1 MTVRYTPSQL
11 RSAIAIPPETY
22 RHWKKALSPLRR
34 DTRQNQCFTT
44 GDLLAVALVRTL
56 TTDFCIRVGAISVV
70 AEDLFRICNDT
81 SWPIL
86 ERSRLIIDLANRR
99 LELRPEFEDTYFEM
113 PVLVF
118 PLRSPVDRLREALI
132 TDGSSVGQ
140 QRLHFPPVSLPSK
153 VEAAS
158 TGGVS

>member
-1 MTVRYTPSQL
+1 MTIRYTPSQL
-11 RSAIAIPPETY
+11 RGAVTISPETY

-34 DTRQNQCFTT
+34 DTRQNQCFTA

-56 TTDFCIRVGAISVV
+56 TTDFCIRVGALSAV
-70 AEDLFRICNDT
+70 AADLFRICNDT

-99 LELRPEFEDTYFEM
+99 LELRPELEDIDFER
-113 PVLVF
+113 PSLVF
-118 PLRSPVDRLREALI
+118 PLRSLVDRLRDALI

-140 QRLHFPPVSLPSK
+140 QRLHFPPVPLPSK

-158 TGGVS
+158 TGGGS